1 MYSHARTIYTDQANK
16 AKYLPKVQRPYNSD
30 EFQHTSIKRKGVYF
44 SWKADYFNNA
54 DLSNAYG
61 TLLCMYLIMNGL
73 LNWLKWSTGTAN
85 AFALTL
91 MLHVTLEM
99 AG

>member
-1 MYSHARTIYTDQANK
+1 MLLFKEKVFILVGEMNIKNEDSPDT
-16 AKYLPKVQRPYNSD
+16 YL
-30 EFQHTSIKRKGVYF
+30 
-44 SWKADYFNNA
+44 
-54 DLSNAYG
+54 
-61 TLLCMYLIMNGL
+61 TLLCMYLIIHGL

-85 AFALTL
+85 AFIL